1 MDLALKQ
8 YQTLVQKKVWGV
20 DSAEHK
26 EILNL
31 SAQIVT
37 LQKKLTA
44 SKKNPKPKPGSSEKQ
59 RMTGEEYRK
68 MRYDKAP
75 KWMKQKPSN
84 ISDTRTHGKQKYSW
98 CTYHKLWQ
106 RHTALD
112 CRLNPANKDRQQSN
126 NSNDDKR
133 DNKSKSAIQHRWN
146 DRSRQR

>member
-1 MDLALKQ
+1 M
-8 YQTLVQKKVWGV
+8 
-20 DSAEHK
+20 
-26 EILNL
+26 NL

-44 SKKNPKPKPGSSEKQ
+44 SNKNPKPKSGNSEKQ
-59 RMTGEEYRK
+59 RMSGEEYRK
-68 MRYDKAP
+68 MRYNKAS

-84 ISDTRTHGKQKYSW
+84 ISDTRKHGKQEYTW

-126 NSNDDKR
+126 DRIDDKR
-133 DNKSKSAIQHRWN
+133 DNKSKTRVQYNTVGMTAVDN
-146 DRSRQR
+146 DDFVTYDNHHDGRSNYEEDF